1 MPSAW
6 HERGEGKMEE
16 EEEELA
22 HPLRLPAILS
32 TGTVLI
38 LLIGQREKTSYDGY
52 KIVT

>member
-1 MPSAW
+1 MAR
-6 HERGEGKMEE
+6 RGEGKGKRE

-22 HPLRLPAILS
+22 HPLRLPAIPS

-52 KIVT
+52 VILT